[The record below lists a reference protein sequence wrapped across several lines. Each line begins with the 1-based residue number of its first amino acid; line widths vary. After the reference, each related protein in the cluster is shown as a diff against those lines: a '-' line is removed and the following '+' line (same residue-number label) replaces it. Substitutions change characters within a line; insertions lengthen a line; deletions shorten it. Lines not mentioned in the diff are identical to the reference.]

1 MPLLIWLLQ
10 TYNPGNLK
18 TELARHANSNPM
30 LGIVGRILANPPIFG
45 AYTELY
51 SGLSTDLNM
60 KDHQGGW
67 VVPWSRTDRAMRP
80 DMLAE
85 AQKEKGT
92 AFQLYEWCEKITEE
106 FQ

>member
-1 MPLLIWLLQ
+1 
-10 TYNPGNLK
+10 
-18 TELARHANSNPM
+18 M
-30 LGIVGRILANPPIFG
+30 LNIVGKILANPPIFG

-51 SGLSTDLNM
+51 SGLSTELNL
-60 KDHQGGW
+60 KRHQGGW
-67 VVPWSRTDRAMRP
+67 VTPWGQSTRAMRP

-92 AFQLYEWCEKITEE
+92 AFQTYEWCEKITKE